1 MRILILPLVAGLL
14 GGCASSNDVAMI
26 QAHYDA
32 RRNHDTQQTKQVR
45 HKARYIKDM
54 FDYQC
59 PENAQGSELCGYAKA
74 MSNMMGADKIAGIR
88 QESFGEEKPITSLDV
103 QETGIKK
110 LAAGIPMIPLT
121 VGVYKQAGNDQA
133 SAEIHADNGSTVS
146 YTLDED
152 HATALGENSTA
163 TNTPSGDSTEIEA
176 EESESK
182 EGEESEETQEE
193 TE

>member
-1 MRILILPLVAGLL
+1 ML
-14 GGCASSNDVAMI
+14 GGCASSNDVAIM

-32 RRNHDTQQTKQVR
+32 RRNHDTQQTEQVR
-45 HKARYIKDM
+45 HKAHYIKDL

-59 PENAQGSELCGYAKA
+59 PESSQGSELCGYAKA

-88 QESFGEEKPITSLDV
+88 PEAFAEEKPITSLDV

-121 VGVYKQAGNDQA
+121 VGVYKLADNDQA

-176 EESESK
+176 EESEGK
-182 EGEESEETQEE
+182 ESEETQEE
-193 TE
+193 AE